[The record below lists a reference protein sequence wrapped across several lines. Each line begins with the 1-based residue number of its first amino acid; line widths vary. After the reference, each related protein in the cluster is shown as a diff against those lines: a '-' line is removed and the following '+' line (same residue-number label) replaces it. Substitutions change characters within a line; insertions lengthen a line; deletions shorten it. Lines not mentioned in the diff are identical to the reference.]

1 MCWHEEKTIIGT
13 KVGSKIP
20 PKVILVWQ
28 YVTVH
33 KPESRPHIRLTFPST
48 PAALASCEGERGR
61 RRENEKSIRR
71 SLKHSHPVM
80 RGQM

>member
-1 MCWHEEKTIIGT
+1 MMGT

-20 PKVILVWQ
+20 PKVTLAWQ
-28 YVTVH
+28 FLTPH
-33 KPESRPHIRLTFPST
+33 KPESRPHIKLTFPST
-48 PAALASCEGERGR
+48 PAAPDSCEGERGG
-61 RRENEKSIRR
+61 RRENEKSVRR